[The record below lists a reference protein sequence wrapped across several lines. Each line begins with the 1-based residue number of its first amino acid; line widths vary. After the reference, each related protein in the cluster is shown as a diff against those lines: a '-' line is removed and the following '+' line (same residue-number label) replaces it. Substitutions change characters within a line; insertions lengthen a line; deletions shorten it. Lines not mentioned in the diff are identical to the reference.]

1 MYGLPKIHKQSCPLR
16 PILSMTGSAEYRISK
31 WLCMMIQPVLDFYC
45 KHNVKDTFQFVE
57 ILHENPVPSSAH
69 MCSFDVVSLFTNV
82 PLSETINICAETL
95 YHNKEIKD
103 VPWLSEAAFRRLML
117 MVTSGVEFS
126 FDDIMYKQTD
136 GVAMGSPLGPVLA
149 NVFVGYCESKIDK
162 WPELYV
168 RFVDDSFTYFDS
180 RADADDFLLKLN
192 TIHPALRF
200 TCEHEES
207 NKLLFLDVLVE
218 KTQTGVL
225 TTVYRKPTFTGQYMM
240 FDSFCSSQY
249 KSNLVRNLVNRAQRI
264 CSPTKL
270 QQELDFLRSVFVK
283 NGYPQQLLDKLL
295 TTTPVVKER
304 AIGPLPCRVFLC
316 LPWKGKESR
325 DTARVVKSLVEKT
338 YFATNVVTVFTT
350 IRSFTMLKDV
360 LPTLQ
365 LSHLIYYFECRQ
377 CGSRYVGRTLQHL
390 SERIKQHVPLS
401 ILSQAARSSRPK
413 RGRRRKHPTPLSVP
427 AEASAPQT
435 VSRKNQHST
444 QKLGTNINVNKD
456 EHCVLSSL
464 SASTGTPD
472 ADNRNSPKL
481 RRSKR
486 LAAARTLCTLG
497 TCTSLVTIRVHVKD
511 TEALRK

>member
-1 MYGLPKIHKQSCPLR
+1 
-16 PILSMTGSAEYRISK
+16 
-31 WLCMMIQPVLDFYC
+31 
-45 KHNVKDTFQFVE
+45 
-57 ILHENPVPSSAH
+57 
-69 MCSFDVVSLFTNV
+69 
-82 PLSETINICAETL
+82 
-95 YHNKEIKD
+95 
-103 VPWLSEAAFRRLML
+103 
-117 MVTSGVEFS
+117 
-126 FDDIMYKQTD
+126 
-136 GVAMGSPLGPVLA
+136 
-149 NVFVGYCESKIDK
+149 
-162 WPELYV
+162 
-168 RFVDDSFTYFDS
+168 
-180 RADADDFLLKLN
+180 
-192 TIHPALRF
+192 
-200 TCEHEES
+200 
-207 NKLLFLDVLVE
+207 
-218 KTQTGVL
+218 
-225 TTVYRKPTFTGQYMM
+225 M

-316 LPWKGKESR
+316 LPWKGKESK

-401 ILSQAARSSRPK
+401 LLSQAARSSRPK
-413 RGRRRKHPTPLSVP
+413 RGRPRKHPTPLSVP

-444 QKLGTNINVNKD
+444 QKSGTNILK
-456 EHCVLSSL
+456 CKQ
-464 SASTGTPD
+464 
-472 ADNRNSPKL
+472 R
-481 RRSKR
+481 
-486 LAAARTLCTLG
+486 RTLCLIFIISEYRYAGRRQPQLTKAEKEQTAG
-497 TCTSLVTIRVHVKD
+497 SSVCRGDWKD
-511 TEALRK
+511 ATKLSGYG